1 MRTLVLSHVLA
12 AGAIAW
18 VWTWRPHLAMVGVA
32 LVVVRDVMLSVRGRG
47 WFQRLVGMAPAAP
60 YPDPAASQCT
70 RRRGA
75 VWLGLGLAATV
86 GAWVIMEARDP
97 YFFTQDDSFCQ
108 GLPVILQGCRSFFSG
123 VFPQWNP
130 YQLVGA
136 PTSCLG
142 VYGLTYPPTYL
153 AYAVSRF
160 GLGNEYYTLEVL
172 ALLHLVGG
180 YVAMYW
186 AARTWGMAAP
196 LAMAAGL
203 SYALSGYGL
212 IAGRSWCNMLNV
224 MAWIPVVFGAAGV
237 LKSRPVT
244 WKWAVGT
251 GLAIGLFFHAG
262 FVQVWVYVLA
272 FLALVLGA
280 LVLSGALPVRRA
292 LWAVPAFLVGIAVAA
307 PLLYVQMHFASGTM
321 RAHTSGGIMS
331 KGLLAMLLPPPLVQ
345 EASRMG
351 YKFGKYMQ
359 AYYSGTLFC
368 AVGALTLAGLT
379 AARWSKKVIAGNIWL
394 FCAVLALVLAF
405 GDKAY
410 LWPALCKRPWLGKF
424 KNAERFLALFN
435 GFIALGGG
443 IALQRV
449 MAGTTRARVW
459 AGAAA
464 ACVAVLMLYH
474 VSLGLPAF
482 WVAGDKPYPA
492 LPASLE
498 AMRATDDTPTP
509 QRAATLMPMHSVP
522 KRSMATG
529 YPLGLEQNFASAY
542 SILTFNGYDP
552 LVWNHAFSRRYFAQ
566 ALGPHKSLWSD
577 FSGAVAVEAAH
588 RPALCKAYGIR
599 WLVLFHEFVPLL
611 APHYPELKESQADT
625 VCVATV
631 DGVSPL
637 AFAEERPEGAFPI
650 RFSGRGAVVD
660 VSALPQGG
668 PFIVNILAW
677 PDLNVYADGRAIPF
691 APDKWGRVRVDL
703 PSGVARLEA
712 RYSPP
717 WAKGIALGLLL
728 ASVAAGM
735 IFAQTVVGA
744 DGRLAD
750 ARYG

>member
-1 MRTLVLSHVLA
+1 
-12 AGAIAW
+12 
-18 VWTWRPHLAMVGVA
+18 
-32 LVVVRDVMLSVRGRG
+32 
-47 WFQRLVGMAPAAP
+47 
-60 YPDPAASQCT
+60 
-70 RRRGA
+70 
-75 VWLGLGLAATV
+75 LAATV

-130 YQLVGA
+130 YQLAGA

-160 GLGNEYYTLEVL
+160 GLGNEYCTLEVL

-180 YVAMYW
+180 FVAMYW

-203 SYALSGYGL
+203 SYALSGYAL
-212 IAGRSWCNMLNV
+212 IAGRSWCNMLYA
-224 MAWIPVVFGAAGV
+224 MAWLPLVFGAAGV
-237 LKSRPVT
+237 LRRRPVT

-251 GLAIGLFFHAG
+251 GLAIGFFFHSG
-262 FVQVWVYVLA
+262 FVQVWVYALA

-292 LWAVPAFLVGIAVAA
+292 LWVVPAVLVGIAVAA
-307 PLLYVQMHFASGTM
+307 PLLYVQMHFASGTV
-321 RAHTSGGIMS
+321 RFHTSGGIMA

-379 AARWSKKVIAGNIWL
+379 ATRWSKKVIAGNIWL
-394 FCAVLALVLAF
+394 LCAVLALVLAF

-410 LWPALCKRPWLGKF
+410 LWPALCKLPWLGKF
-424 KNAERFLALFN
+424 RNAERFLALFN
-435 GFIALGGG
+435 CFIALGGG

-449 MAGTTRARVW
+449 IAGTTKARVW

-474 VSLGLPAF
+474 TGLELPAF
-482 WVAGDKPYPA
+482 WVAADKPYPA

-498 AMRATDDTPTP
+498 AMRVTEDTPRP
-509 QRAATLMPMHSVP
+509 QRATTLMPMEAVP
-522 KRSMATG
+522 IRSMSTG

-542 SILTFNGYDP
+542 SILAINGYDP
-552 LVWNHAFSRRYFAQ
+552 LIWNHAFCQRYLGKAV
-566 ALGPHKSLWSD
+566 GPHKSLWSD
-577 FSGAVAVEAAH
+577 LPGAIAAEAAH
-588 RPALCKAYGIR
+588 RPALCKTYGIR
-599 WLVLFHEFVPLL
+599 WLVVFGEFAPLF
-611 APHYPELKESQADT
+611 AGHYPEPGDSQAGS
-625 VCVATV
+625 VYVWTV

-650 RFSGRGAVVD
+650 RFSGRGAVVH

-668 PFIVNILAW
+668 PFIVNVLAW
-677 PDLNVYADGRAIPF
+677 PDFKVYADGKAIPF
-691 APDKWGRVRVDL
+691 APDEWGRLRVDL
-703 PSGVARLEA
+703 PPGTTRLEA

-717 WAKGIALGLLL
+717 WAKGTALGLSLGAVAVVLVLVL
-728 ASVAAGM
+728 AR
-735 IFAQTVVGA
+735 T
-744 DGRLAD
+744 GRD
-750 ARYG
+750 AKPIS